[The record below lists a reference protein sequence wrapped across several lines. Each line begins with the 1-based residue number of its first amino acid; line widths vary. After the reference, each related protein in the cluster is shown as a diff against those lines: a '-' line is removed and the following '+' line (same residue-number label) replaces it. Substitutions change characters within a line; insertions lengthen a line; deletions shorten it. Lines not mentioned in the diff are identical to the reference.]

1 MDFSLSEEQKL
12 LADSVDRFVRA
23 RYDFGDWRKLARS
36 AEGFS
41 RDNWRQ
47 MAELGWLG
55 AAIAEEFGGLGG
67 GPVETMVI
75 AQGLG
80 RGLVL
85 EPYFPAAVL
94 GGTLVGL
101 AGSEAQKRAILP
113 RLAAGETML
122 AFAYAEPQSRFDL
135 ADVATTARAVDG
147 GYVLDGRKSV
157 VLGAA
162 GADTVIVAA
171 RTGGERRARQG
182 ISLFLVARDAPGLT
196 RRDYR
201 LADSRRAADLALENV
216 RVDADALLGARD
228 AALEVIERAADHAIA
243 ALAAEAVGAMQFL
256 HETTLAYLKN
266 RKQFGR
272 PIADFQ
278 VLQHRMVDMMIAIE
292 QAKSLSM
299 VATLKLA
306 APAAERAKA
315 ASAAKVQI
323 GRSGRFVGQQAVQL
337 HGGMGM
343 TDELHVGHHMK
354 RLMMID
360 TLFGNA
366 DHHLA
371 RFAGL

>member
-162 GADTVIVAA
+162 AADTVIVAA